1 MLPLPVLDD
10 KSFKEILEDA
20 LKLIPRF
27 TPEWTDYNPHDP
39 GMTFIE
45 LFAWLTEM
53 QHYHMDQ
60 VGKQNYLKFLQ
71 LLDIRRPKEAVP
83 AKVDVTFSLPEG
95 YAAASPLLV
104 PQGIKLL
111 AGEIIFETL
120 ETISLNKAKLDKIFT
135 SADGDFSDNTEANRR
150 LGLYYYA
157 FGEKAA
163 KGSRVYLGF
172 DNSPAELTL
181 TVNLFEEYPLFKDY
195 PETGSHYGEQAEIIP
210 TARVSWEYAYREI
223 GWSVARETGDWRP
236 LNLVKDETLGLFR
249 SGRIYLAMP
258 ESELQQEKINF
269 WLRCTVVQDGYEIP
283 PKIHNILYN
292 TIGAVQRETLS
303 SSDNPLLTY
312 GSGLPGQK
320 ILLQRTPVISETFGL
335 QVGEITKGKENEKN
349 KKDKEANQTTLMWWD
364 WKKVDDFDASGPED
378 RHYVLNSETGEVF
391 FGDGV
396 NGAVPPAP
404 IRVGEKNIRVVTYQ
418 VGGGEKGNLKAGAV
432 NKLMCPPDSE
442 LAQLQVE
449 NQLPAVGGAEPETL
463 KQAKARARRE
473 LNTVSR
479 AVTFADY
486 EKLACMTPGLRVA
499 RAKAFSQGK
508 EGVKVVVVP
517 YSQAPNPMPGEGFLE
532 TVRRHLDMHRLV
544 TTRVE
549 VLPPQYTVVNVYA
562 SIGIKPRYDPTTTRE
577 QILMGLE
584 KFLHPVWGGPEGT
597 GWPFGRRVY
606 KSELYQLLET
616 IEGVDYVKELEVTGP
631 EEGDQRKNQ
640 VKPQRLVY
648 LGERRVDILSTGRIE
663 KGAVW

>member
-10 KSFKEILEDA
+10 KSFREIIEDA

-53 QHYHMDQ
+53 QHYYMDQ
-60 VGKQNYLKFLQ
+60 VGEQNYLKFLR
-71 LLDIRRPKEAVP
+71 LLGIRPKEAVA

-95 YAAASPLLV
+95 YAAASPLIV
-104 PQGIKLL
+104 PQGTKLL
-111 AGEIIFETL
+111 AGEVIFETL
-120 ETISLNKAKLDKIFT
+120 ETISLNKAKLVKILT
-135 SADGDFSDNTEANRR
+135 AAGDFSDNTEANRR

-157 FGEKAA
+157 FGEKAVQ
-163 KGSRVYLGF
+163 GSRLYLGF

-181 TVNLFEEYPLFKDY
+181 TVNLFEDY
-195 PETGSHYGEQAEIIP
+195 PEEGSHYGEQPVIIP
-210 TARVSWEYAYREI
+210 TARVSWEYGYREI
-223 GWSVARETGDWRP
+223 GWAVARETGDWRP
-236 LNLVKDETLGLFR
+236 LNLLKDETLGLFR
-249 SGRIYLAMP
+249 SGRVYLARP
-258 ESELQQEKINF
+258 DSEPQQEKINF

-292 TIGAVQRETLS
+292 TIGAVQQETLS
-303 SSDNPLLTY
+303 GADNPLLLTC

-320 ILLQRTPVISETFGL
+320 IILQRTRVISSTFAL
-335 QVGEITKGKENEKN
+335 QVEEKN
-349 KKDKEANQTTLMWWD
+349 RESNQITLMWRD
-364 WKKVDDFDASGPED
+364 WQRVDDFDASGPDD
-378 RHYVLNSETGEVF
+378 RHYVLNPETGEVF

-404 IRVGEKNIRVVTYQ
+404 VRVGEKNIRVVTYQ

-432 NKLMCPPDSE
+432 NKLLCPPDSE
-442 LAQLQVE
+442 LADLLVE
-449 NQLPAVGGAEPETL
+449 NHLPAVSGAEPETL
-463 KQAKARARRE
+463 DKAKARARRE

-479 AVTFADY
+479 AVTFADF

-499 RAKAFSQGK
+499 RAKAFHGK

-562 SIGIKPRYDPTTTRE
+562 SVGIKPRYDPATSRE

-597 GWPFGRRVY
+597 GWPFGRKVY
-606 KSELYQLLET
+606 KSELYQLIET

-631 EEGDQRKNQ
+631 EEGDQMKDQ

-648 LGERRVDILSTGRIE
+648 LGERRVDILSPGRTE
-663 KGAVW
+663 KGAVR

>member
-10 KSFKEILEDA
+10 KSFREIVEDA

-45 LFAWLTEM
+45 LFAWLVEM
-53 QHYHMDQ
+53 QHYYMDQ
-60 VGKQNYLKFLQ
+60 VGEQNYLKFLR
-71 LLDIRRPKEAVP
+71 LLGIRPKEAVP
-83 AKVDVTFSLPEG
+83 AKVDVTFSLPEE
-95 YAAASPLLV
+95 YAAASPLVV
-104 PQGIKLL
+104 PQGTKLL
-111 AGEIIFETL
+111 AGEVIFETL
-120 ETISLNKAKLDKIFT
+120 ETISLNKAELVKILT
-135 SADGDFSDNTEANRR
+135 AAGNFSDNTETNRR

-163 KGSRVYLGF
+163 QGSRLYLGF

-181 TVNLFEEYPLFKDY
+181 TVNLFEDY
-195 PETGSHYGEQAEIIP
+195 PEEGSHYGEQPEIIP
-210 TARVSWEYAYREI
+210 TARVSWEYGYREI
-223 GWSVARETGDWRP
+223 GWSVSGETGDWWP

-249 SGRIYLAMP
+249 SGRVYLAMP
-258 ESELQQEKINF
+258 DSKLQQEKINF

-292 TIGAVQRETLS
+292 TIGAVQQETLS
-303 SSDNPLLTY
+303 SGDNPLLLTY

-320 ILLQRTPVISETFGL
+320 IILRRTPVISSTFAL
-335 QVGEITKGKENEKN
+335 QVEERNREGNRM
-349 KKDKEANQTTLMWWD
+349 TLMWRD
-364 WKKVDDFDASGPED
+364 WQRVDDLDASEPDD
-378 RHYVLNSETGEVF
+378 RHYVLNSETGEVL

-396 NGAVPPAP
+396 NGAVPSAP
-404 IRVGEKNIRVVTYQ
+404 VRAGEKNIRVVTYQ

-432 NKLMCPPDSE
+432 NKLLCSPDSE
-442 LAQLQVE
+442 LAHLLVE

-463 KQAKARARRE
+463 EQAKAQARRE
-473 LNTVSR
+473 LNTISR
-479 AVTFADY
+479 AVTFDDF

-517 YSQAPNPMPGEGFLE
+517 YSQAPNPTPGEGFLE

-549 VLPPQYTVVNVYA
+549 VLPPQYTVVNIYA
-562 SIGIKPRYDPTTTRE
+562 SVGVKPRYDPETTRE
-577 QILMGLE
+577 QILAGLE
-584 KFLHPVWGGPEGT
+584 NFLHPVWGGPEEA

-606 KSELYQLLET
+606 KSELYQLIQN
-616 IEGVDYVKELEVTGP
+616 IEGVDYVKELEVTSP
-631 EEGDQRKNQ
+631 EEGDQLKNQ
-640 VKPQRLVY
+640 VEQLRLVY
-648 LGERRVDILSTGRIE
+648 LGERRVDILSPGRTE